1 MVKIQQDPNVSASA
15 RRSEQAT
22 IHGRAVRGFFALV
35 GRSFVARLLGLSVFA
50 WYATHLPSE
59 EFGRISLAVASTA
72 MFGIASTAALGV
84 SLIRR
89 DLEPSPEDY
98 GHLVAA
104 QLLLGMVIALLVT
117 SSVWVFTDLDPR
129 LTLIV
134 VAGNPITALVAP
146 MLVQCE
152 RRLNFGPIGIS
163 DAVEAIVF
171 TLMAFAIGFVWTISI
186 WGLALCYFVRPFVS
200 NIVLARFVKD
210 PPTVRMT
217 WSVSGSRRLI
227 SAGGALSGSSLL
239 GVLTDWT
246 FLTFLVRGA
255 GTSAA
260 ATWSVVDRLS
270 LIPRLALGS
279 LQQVCL
285 PALSRIGV
293 ERRQVADRIGSALVL
308 VAAVPGTVS
317 LFALAPILRNLL
329 GSKYHAATGL
339 FELVL
344 ALLCTTGAFTV
355 ANSVIMIVAGRS
367 RSILFIRAA
376 EGLIIAGAT
385 AMFAPRYGLDAVS
398 VGLVVGAT
406 VAGLVTLNEFRCV
419 YGRLP
424 HRSTRAM
431 AVGLVMSALSALL
444 SRHVSGVMGYVGS
457 LTLITALWVTM
468 IAVLHP
474 GELQIAMQWFGR
486 KRLGTAYRRAR
497 SARPGR

>member
-1 MVKIQQDPNVSASA
+1 MVQTQQDRTVSAGG
-15 RRSEQAT
+15 RSEHST
-22 IHGRAVRGFFALV
+22 IHGRAATGFFALV
-35 GRSFVARLLGLSVFA
+35 GRSLVARLLGLSVFA
-50 WYATHLPSE
+50 WYASNLPSE
-59 EFGRISLAVASTA
+59 EFGRISLAVTSTA
-72 MFGIASTAALGV
+72 VFGIASTAALGV
-84 SLIRR
+84 ALIRR
-89 DLEPSPEDY
+89 DFEPSPEEY

-104 QLLLGMVIALLVT
+104 QLLLGMIIVLLVT
-117 SSVWVFTDLDPR
+117 GGVWVFTDLDPR

-134 VAGNPITALVAP
+134 VAANPITALVAP
-146 MLVQCE
+146 LLVQCE

-163 DAVEAIVF
+163 DAAEAIVF
-171 TLMAFAIGFVWTISI
+171 TLMAFAIGLVWTISI

-200 NIVLARFVKD
+200 NIVLARLVKD
-210 PPTVRMT
+210 PPTVSMT
-217 WSVSGSRRLI
+217 WSVSGSRRVI

-239 GVLTDWT
+239 GVLTDWA
-246 FLTFLVRGA
+246 FITFLVRGV

-293 ERRQVADRIGSALVL
+293 ARRQVADRIGSTLVL
-308 VAAVPGTVS
+308 VAAVPGTLS
-317 LFALAPILRNLL
+317 LFAVAPILKTVL
-329 GSKYHAATGL
+329 GSKYHEAAGL

-367 RSILFIRAA
+367 RSVLFIRAA

-385 AMFAPRYGLDAVS
+385 AMFAPRSGLDAVS
-398 VGLVVGAT
+398 VALVVGAT
-406 VAGLVTLNEFRCV
+406 VASLVTLNEFRCV

-431 AVGLVMSALSALL
+431 AVGLVMSALSAGL
-444 SRHVSGVMGYVGS
+444 SRHVSGVMGYIGS
-457 LTLITALWVTM
+457 LALIAALWATM
-468 IAVLHP
+468 IALLHP
-474 GELQIAMQWFGR
+474 GEFQVAMQWFGR
-486 KRLGTAYRRAR
+486 QRLGTASARAR